1 MKKAALPLL
10 LAMTL
15 ACGAGFATAAPAPGH
30 HGPHG
35 GPAMHHGPHGGPAG
49 CPCMPGFGPGP
60 RGPHGMGPWGEF
72 GGPEEFEPD
81 EFMAPRPGMRQP
93 LSPEARKQARAIA
106 EEMRAKFEKVNGAL
120 FVKRH
125 ELRAL
130 ENAANPDVKA
140 VSECATEI
148 VNLRHERR
156 ALRKEL
162 RERMFKEVF
171 EPAIKNAGKEG
182 K

>member
-15 ACGAGFATAAPAPGH
+15 ACGAGFAFAQPG
-30 HGPHG
+30 GPHG
-35 GPAMHHGPHGGPAG
+35 GPHHGGPGMHHAPAGPAG
-49 CPCMPGFGPGP
+49 CPCGPGLGHGP
-60 RGPHGMGPWGEF
+60 RGFGPWGEF

-81 EFMAPRPGMRQP
+81 EFMAPRRGMRPP
-93 LSPEARKQARAIA
+93 LSPEARKKARAIV
-106 EEMRAKFEKVNGAL
+106 EEMRPKFEKINGSL

-140 VSECATEI
+140 VGECAAEI
-148 VNLRHERR
+148 VSLRQERR

-162 RERMFKEVF
+162 RERLAKEVF
-171 EPAIKNAGKEG
+171 ELEPGKDAKAGK
-182 K
+182 